1 MSEVDVFASEDEE
14 DGEVDGMGQ
23 EEHEDVVDHGKNKKR
38 KVRKWDE
45 ESEQTDDMSDIE
57 EVY

>member
-14 DGEVDGMGQ
+14 NGEVDGMGQ
-23 EEHEDVVDHGKNKKR
+23 EHEDVVDHGKNKKR